1 MIVNVHKWFCV
12 LAYVIKAWPELTY
25 SEIITRYPSPS
36 PQGMLC
42 INNAQ
47 IIIMQCCSSRL
58 QVMGGGVVLV
68 STYAGFAPRMIDTY
82 LKFIFE
88 CFNTSF
94 CSHKHTEQLQ
104 DKCKNILLGLH
115 IWIMHVLCI
124 EFRKTAPPLSNST
137 AENMVLIRGKLWKY
151 QESIKS
157 HTIFCGGLTWKQ
169 IRIGCGIC
177 LPF

>member
-1 MIVNVHKWFCV
+1 
-12 LAYVIKAWPELTY
+12 
-25 SEIITRYPSPS
+25 
-36 PQGMLC
+36 MLC

-124 EFRKTAPPLSNST
+124 EFRKTAPPFQFNSCKHGIDKRKT
-137 AENMVLIRGKLWKY
+137 MKISGEY
-151 QESIKS
+151 QEPHNFLWWAYMK
-157 HTIFCGGLTWKQ
+157 TD
-169 IRIGCGIC
+169 
-177 LPF
+177 